1 MTVAVTRSGEKR
13 GKMAGIVSRLPAVGL
28 AAGIII
34 GALGWLLAGMDA
46 APGADRSIA
55 GLLFT
60 TAGYFFLF
68 VAATALLN
76 AFASLRRKRSSP
88 GRDGGP
94 QG

>member
-1 MTVAVTRSGEKR
+1 MG
-13 GKMAGIVSRLPAVGL
+13 GIVSRRPAVGL

-46 APGADRSIA
+46 APGAGRSIT

-68 VAATALLN
+68 VAAMAFLN
-76 AFASLRRKRSSP
+76 AFISLRRKRSSP
-88 GRDGGP
+88 GKGGRP